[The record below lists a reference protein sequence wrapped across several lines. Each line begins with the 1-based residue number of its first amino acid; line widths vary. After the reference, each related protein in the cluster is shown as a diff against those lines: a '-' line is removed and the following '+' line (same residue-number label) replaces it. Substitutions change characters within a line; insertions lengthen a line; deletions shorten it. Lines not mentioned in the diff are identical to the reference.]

1 MIRFLQSTVQG
12 LGLGTVYV
20 LLGLGFVIIFKSMRV
35 ISFAQPGLMVL
46 GAWWVI
52 YFGRIVGLGF
62 PIALVIAVLLTALIG
77 MAIERIAIRPMIGE
91 PVFAIAILTIGL
103 DIVLRIVVN
112 DLVGT
117 QVRSIGDPWGLKTF
131 EIGGVVIQQRYIAR
145 LVIGAAVV
153 GLLLGFFRYTRIGLA
168 MRATAFDQEV
178 AMAQG
183 VPVATVF
190 ALSWAIAGGLAA
202 LAGAF
207 VGLGSGID
215 QQSAF
220 VALKALPAIILGGL
234 DSIHGAVVGGIL
246 VGLIEGYSLTYQGQY
261 AAFLG
266 DNFSQVVPYLIMLV
280 VLLARPFGLFGTPEV
295 ERV

>member
-1 MIRFLQSTVQG
+1 VVRLLQSTVQG

-20 LLGLGFVIIFKSMRV
+20 LLGLGFVIIFKSMGV

-46 GAWWVI
+46 GAWWVV
-52 YFGRIVGLGF
+52 YFGRVLELGF
-62 PIALVIAVLLTALIG
+62 PVAVVISVLLTAFVG
-77 MAIERIAIRPMIGE
+77 MALERVAIRSMIGE

-103 DIVLRIVVN
+103 DIVLRVIVN
-112 DLVGT
+112 DLLGP

-131 EIGGVVIQQRYIAR
+131 SVAGVVIQQRYVAR
-145 LVIGAAVV
+145 LLIGAAIVA
-153 GLLLGFFRYTRIGLA
+153 LLLAFFRYTRIGLA

-178 AMAQG
+178 ALAQG
-183 VPVATVF
+183 VSVGAVF

-202 LAGAF
+202 LAGTF

-234 DSIHGAVVGGIL
+234 DSIHGAVVGGLL
-246 VGLIEGYSLTYQGQY
+246 VGLIEGYSLTYQSQY
-261 AAFLG
+261 AGFLG
-266 DNFSQVVPYLIMLV
+266 DNFSQVVPYLVMLA
-280 VLLARPFGLFGTPEV
+280 VLLVRPFGLFGTREV

>member
-1 MIRFLQSTVQG
+1 MVRFVQSTIQG

-20 LLGLGFVIIFKSMRV
+20 LLGLGFVIIFKSMGV
-35 ISFAQPGLMVL
+35 ISFAQPGLMIL

-52 YFGRIVGLGF
+52 YFGKIVGLGF
-62 PIALVIAVLLTALIG
+62 PLAVVIAVLLTALIG

-103 DIVLRIVVN
+103 DIVLRIIIN
-112 DLVGT
+112 DLIGLE
-117 QVRSIGDPWGLKTF
+117 VRSIGDPWGLKTF
-131 EIGGVVIQQRYIAR
+131 HIAGVVIQQRYIAR
-145 LVIGAAVV
+145 LLIGAGVV
-153 GLLLGFFRYTRIGLA
+153 ALLLAFFRYTRIGLA

-183 VPVATVF
+183 VSVGGVF
-190 ALSWAIAGGLAA
+190 ALSWALAGGLAA
-202 LAGAF
+202 LAGTF
-207 VGLGSGID
+207 IGLGSGID

-234 DSIHGAVVGGIL
+234 DSIQGAVIGGLL

-266 DNFSQVVPYLIMLV
+266 DNFSQVVPYLVMLA
-280 VLLARPFGLFGTPEV
+280 VLLVRPFGLFGTPEV

>member
-1 MIRFLQSTVQG
+1 VVRLLQSTVQG

-20 LLGLGFVIIFKSMRV
+20 LLGLGFVIIFKSMGV

-52 YFGRIVGLGF
+52 YFGRVLGLGF
-62 PIALVIAVLLTALIG
+62 PVAVVIAVLLTALVG
-77 MAIERIAIRPMIGE
+77 MALERVAIRPMIGE

-103 DIVLRIVVN
+103 DIIIRVIVN
-112 DLVGT
+112 DLLGA
-117 QVRSIGDPWGLKTF
+117 QVRSIGDPWGLKTWPVA
-131 EIGGVVIQQRYIAR
+131 GVVIQQRYVAR
-145 LVIGAAVV
+145 LLIGAAVV
-153 GLLLGFFRYTRIGLA
+153 ALLLAFFRYTRIGLA

-178 AMAQG
+178 ALAQG
-183 VPVATVF
+183 VSVGAVF

-202 LAGAF
+202 LAGTF

-234 DSIHGAVVGGIL
+234 DSIHGAVIGGLL
-246 VGLIEGYSLTYQGQY
+246 VGLIEGYSLTYQNQY
-261 AAFLG
+261 AGFLG
-266 DNFSQVVPYLIMLV
+266 DNFSQVVPYLVMLAI
-280 VLLARPFGLFGTPEV
+280 LLVRPFGLFGTREV

>member
-1 MIRFLQSTVQG
+1 MVRFLQSTVQG
-12 LGLGTVYV
+12 LGLGTVYI
-20 LLGLGFVIIFKSMRV
+20 LLGLGFVIIFKSMGV
-35 ISFAQPGLMVL
+35 INFSQPGLMVL

-52 YFGRIVGLGF
+52 YFGKIVGLSF
-62 PIALVIAVLLTALIG
+62 PIAVVIAVVLTALIG
-77 MAIERIAIRPMIGE
+77 MAIERVAIRPMIGE

-103 DIVLRIVVN
+103 DIILRIIVN
-112 DLVGT
+112 DLIGL

-131 EIGGVVIQQRYIAR
+131 SIAGVVIQQRYVAR
-145 LVIGAAVV
+145 LLIGATVV
-153 GLLLGFFRYTRIGLA
+153 ALLLAFFRYTRVGLA

-183 VPVATVF
+183 VPVGAVF

-202 LAGAF
+202 LAGTF
-207 VGLGSGID
+207 IGLGAGID

-234 DSIHGAVVGGIL
+234 DSIHGAVVGGLL

-266 DNFSQVVPYLIMLV
+266 DNFSQVVPYLVMLA
-280 VLLARPFGLFGTPEV
+280 VLLVRPFGLFGTPEV

>member
-1 MIRFLQSTVQG
+1 VVRFLQSTVQG

-20 LLGLGFVIIFKSMRV
+20 LLGLGFVIIFKSMGV

-52 YFGRIVGLGF
+52 YFSRILEVAF
-62 PIALVIAVLLTALIG
+62 PLAVLIAMLLTALVG
-77 MAIERIAIRPMIGE
+77 MALERVAIRPMIGE

-103 DIVLRIVVN
+103 DIVLRVIVN
-112 DLVGT
+112 DLLGS
-117 QVRSIGDPWGLKTF
+117 QVRSMGDPWGLKTYSMA
-131 EIGGVVIQQRYIAR
+131 GVVIQQRYIAR
-145 LVIGAAVV
+145 LVIGAVV
-153 GLLLGFFRYTRIGLA
+153 VALLLAFYRFTRIGLA

-178 AMAQG
+178 ALAQG
-183 VPVATVF
+183 ISVGAVF

-202 LAGAF
+202 LAGTF

-234 DSIHGAVVGGIL
+234 DSIHGAVVGGLL
-246 VGLIEGYSLTYQGQY
+246 VGLIEGYSLTYQSQY
-261 AAFLG
+261 AGFLG
-266 DNFSQVVPYLIMLV
+266 DNFSQVVPYLLMLA
-280 VLLARPFGLFGTPEV
+280 VLLVRPFGLFGTREV

>member
-1 MIRFLQSTVQG
+1 MVRLLQSTVQG

-20 LLGLGFVIIFKSMRV
+20 LLGLGFVIIFKSMGV

-52 YFGRIVGLGF
+52 YFGRVLGLGF
-62 PIALVIAVLLTALIG
+62 PAAVIIAVSLTALV
-77 MAIERIAIRPMIGE
+77 AIALERAAIRPMIGE

-103 DIVLRIVVN
+103 DIVMRVIVN
-112 DLVGT
+112 DLLGP
-117 QVRSIGDPWGLKTF
+117 QVRSMGDPWGLKTF
-131 EIGGVVIQQRYIAR
+131 SIGAIVIQQRYVAR
-145 LVIGAAVV
+145 LVIGAVV
-153 GLLLGFFRYTRIGLA
+153 IGLLLAFFRYTRIGLA

-178 AMAQG
+178 ALAQG
-183 VPVATVF
+183 VSVGAVF

-202 LAGAF
+202 LAGIF
-207 VGLGSGID
+207 IGLGSGID

-234 DSIHGAVVGGIL
+234 DSIQGAVIGGLL
-246 VGLIEGYSLTYQGQY
+246 VGLIEGYSLTYQSQY
-261 AAFLG
+261 AGFLG
-266 DNFSQVVPYLIMLV
+266 DNFSQVVPYLVMLA
-280 VLLARPFGLFGTPEV
+280 VLLVRPFGLLGTREV

>member
-1 MIRFLQSTVQG
+1 MVRLLQSTVQG

-20 LLGLGFVIIFKSMRV
+20 LLGLGFVIIFKSMGV

-52 YFGRIVGLGF
+52 YFGRVLDLGF
-62 PIALVIAVLLTALIG
+62 PAAVLIAVLLTALIG
-77 MAIERIAIRPMIGE
+77 VALERVAIRPMIGE

-103 DIVLRIVVN
+103 DIVMRVIVN
-112 DLVGT
+112 DFLGS
-117 QVRSIGDPWGLKTF
+117 QVRSMGDPWGLKTF
-131 EIGGVVIQQRYIAR
+131 SIADVVIQQRYVAR
-145 LVIGAAVV
+145 LVIGAVVV
-153 GLLLGFFRYTRIGLA
+153 GLLLAFFRYTRIGLA

-178 AMAQG
+178 ALAQG
-183 VPVATVF
+183 VSVGAVF

-202 LAGAF
+202 LAGTF
-207 VGLGSGID
+207 IGLGSGID

-234 DSIHGAVVGGIL
+234 DSIHGAVIGGLL
-246 VGLIEGYSLTYQGQY
+246 VGLIEGYSLTYQSQY
-261 AAFLG
+261 AGFLG
-266 DNFSQVVPYLIMLV
+266 DNFSQVVPYLVMLA
-280 VLLARPFGLFGTPEV
+280 VLLVRPFGLFGTREV

>member
-1 MIRFLQSTVQG
+1 VVRLLQSTVQG

-20 LLGLGFVIIFKSMRV
+20 LLGLGFVIIFKSMGV

-52 YFGRIVGLGF
+52 YFGGVLGLGF
-62 PIALVIAVLLTALIG
+62 PVAVVIAVLLTALVG
-77 MAIERIAIRPMIGE
+77 MALERVAIRPMIGE

-103 DIVLRIVVN
+103 DIIIRVIVN
-112 DLVGT
+112 DLLGA
-117 QVRSIGDPWGLKTF
+117 QVRSIGDPWGLKTWPVA
-131 EIGGVVIQQRYIAR
+131 GVVIQQRYVAR
-145 LVIGAAVV
+145 LLIGAAVV
-153 GLLLGFFRYTRIGLA
+153 ALLLAFFRYTRIGLA

-178 AMAQG
+178 ALAQG
-183 VPVATVF
+183 VSVGAVF

-202 LAGAF
+202 LAGTF

-234 DSIHGAVVGGIL
+234 DSIHGAVIGGLL
-246 VGLIEGYSLTYQGQY
+246 VGLIEGYSLTYQNQY
-261 AAFLG
+261 AGFLG
-266 DNFSQVVPYLIMLV
+266 DNFSQVVPYLVMLAI
-280 VLLARPFGLFGTPEV
+280 LLVRPFGLFGTREV

>member
-1 MIRFLQSTVQG
+1 MVRLLQSTVQG

-20 LLGLGFVIIFKSMRV
+20 LLGLGFVIIFKSMGV

-46 GAWWVI
+46 GAWWVV
-52 YFGRIVGLGF
+52 YFGRVLGLGF
-62 PIALVIAVLLTALIG
+62 PVAVVISVLLTAFVG
-77 MAIERIAIRPMIGE
+77 MALERVAIRPMIGE

-103 DIVLRIVVN
+103 DIVLRVIVN
-112 DLVGT
+112 NLLGL

-131 EIGGVVIQQRYIAR
+131 SVAGVVIQQRYVAR
-145 LVIGAAVV
+145 LLIGAAIVA
-153 GLLLGFFRYTRIGLA
+153 LLLAFFRYTRIGLA

-178 AMAQG
+178 ALAQG
-183 VPVATVF
+183 VSVGAVF

-202 LAGAF
+202 LAGTF

-234 DSIHGAVVGGIL
+234 DSIHGAVVGGLL
-246 VGLIEGYSLTYQGQY
+246 VGLIEGYSLTYQSQY
-261 AAFLG
+261 AGFLG
-266 DNFSQVVPYLIMLV
+266 DNFSQVVPYLVMLA
-280 VLLARPFGLFGTPEV
+280 VLLVRPFGLFGTREV

>member
-1 MIRFLQSTVQG
+1 MVRLLQSTVQG

-20 LLGLGFVIIFKSMRV
+20 LLGLGFVIIFKSMGV

-52 YFGRIVGLGF
+52 YFGRVLGLGF
-62 PIALVIAVLLTALIG
+62 PAAVIIAVSLTALV
-77 MAIERIAIRPMIGE
+77 AIALERAAIRPMIGE

-103 DIVLRIVVN
+103 DIVMRVIVN
-112 DLVGT
+112 DLLGP
-117 QVRSIGDPWGLKTF
+117 QVRSMGDPWGLKTF
-131 EIGGVVIQQRYIAR
+131 SIGAIVIQQRYVAR
-145 LVIGAAVV
+145 LVIGAVV
-153 GLLLGFFRYTRIGLA
+153 IGLLLAFFSYTRIGLA

-178 AMAQG
+178 ALAQG
-183 VPVATVF
+183 VSVGAVF

-202 LAGAF
+202 LAGIF
-207 VGLGSGID
+207 IGLGSGID

-234 DSIHGAVVGGIL
+234 DSIQGAVIGGLL
-246 VGLIEGYSLTYQGQY
+246 VGLIEGYSLTYQSQY
-261 AAFLG
+261 AGFLG
-266 DNFSQVVPYLIMLV
+266 DNFSQVVPYLVMLA
-280 VLLARPFGLFGTPEV
+280 VLLVRPFGLLGTREV

>member
-1 MIRFLQSTVQG
+1 MVRLLQSTVQG

-20 LLGLGFVIIFKSMRV
+20 LLGLGFVIIFKSMGV
-35 ISFAQPGLMVL
+35 ISFAQPGLMIL

-52 YFGRIVGLGF
+52 YFGRVLGLGF
-62 PIALVIAVLLTALIG
+62 PVAVVIAVLLTALL
-77 MAIERIAIRPMIGE
+77 ATVLERVAVRPMIGE
-91 PVFAIAILTIGL
+91 PVFAVAILTIGL
-103 DIVLRIVVN
+103 DIILRIIVN
-112 DLVGT
+112 DLLGP
-117 QVRSIGDPWGLKTF
+117 QVRTVGDPWGLKSF
-131 EIGGVVIQQRYIAR
+131 SVAGVVIQQRYIAR
-145 LVIGAAVV
+145 LVIGAIVV
-153 GLLLGFFRYTRIGLA
+153 ALLMAFFRYTRIGLA

-183 VPVATVF
+183 VSVGAVF

-202 LAGAF
+202 LAGTF
-207 VGLGSGID
+207 IGLGSGID

-234 DSIHGAVVGGIL
+234 DSIPGAVVGGLL

-261 AAFLG
+261 AAVLG
-266 DNFSQVVPYLIMLV
+266 DNFSQVVPYLVMLA
-280 VLLARPFGLFGTPEV
+280 VLLVRPFGLFGTREV

>member
-1 MIRFLQSTVQG
+1 VVRLLQSTVQG

-20 LLGLGFVIIFKSMRV
+20 LLGLGFVIIFKSMGV

-46 GAWWVI
+46 GAWWVV
-52 YFGRIVGLGF
+52 YFGRVLGLGF
-62 PIALVIAVLLTALIG
+62 PVAVVISVLLTAFVG
-77 MAIERIAIRPMIGE
+77 MALERVAIRPMIGE

-103 DIVLRIVVN
+103 DIVLRVIVN
-112 DLVGT
+112 NLLGL

-131 EIGGVVIQQRYIAR
+131 SVAGVVIQQRYVAR
-145 LVIGAAVV
+145 LLIGAAIVA
-153 GLLLGFFRYTRIGLA
+153 LLLAFFRYTRIGLA

-178 AMAQG
+178 ALAQG
-183 VPVATVF
+183 VSVGAVF

-202 LAGAF
+202 LAGTF

-234 DSIHGAVVGGIL
+234 DSIHGAVVGGLL
-246 VGLIEGYSLTYQGQY
+246 VGLIEGYSLTYQSQY
-261 AAFLG
+261 AGFLG
-266 DNFSQVVPYLIMLV
+266 DNFSQVVPYLVMLA
-280 VLLARPFGLFGTPEV
+280 VLLVRPFGLFGTREV

>member
-1 MIRFLQSTVQG
+1 MIRFLQSSVQG

-52 YFGRIVGLGF
+52 YFGKIVGLGF
-62 PIALVIAVLLTALIG
+62 PTALVIAVLLTALIG

-131 EIGGVVIQQRYIAR
+131 DIGGVVIQQRYIAR

-153 GLLLGFFRYTRIGLA
+153 GLLLAFFRYTRIGLA

-183 VPVATVF
+183 VSVATVF

-207 VGLGSGID
+207 IGLGSGID

-234 DSIHGAVVGGIL
+234 DSIHGAVIGGML

>member
-1 MIRFLQSTVQG
+1 VVRLLQSTVQG

-20 LLGLGFVIIFKSMRV
+20 LLGLGFVIIFKSMGV

-52 YFGRIVGLGF
+52 YFGRVLGLGF
-62 PIALVIAVLLTALIG
+62 PVAVVIAVLLTALVG
-77 MAIERIAIRPMIGE
+77 MALERVAIRPMIGE

-103 DIVLRIVVN
+103 DIIIRVIVN
-112 DLVGT
+112 DLLGA
-117 QVRSIGDPWGLKTF
+117 QVRSIGDPWGLKTWAVA
-131 EIGGVVIQQRYIAR
+131 GVVIQQRYLAR
-145 LVIGAAVV
+145 LLIGAAVV
-153 GLLLGFFRYTRIGLA
+153 ALLLAFFRYTRIGLA

-178 AMAQG
+178 ALAQG
-183 VPVATVF
+183 VSVGAVF

-202 LAGAF
+202 LAGTF

-234 DSIHGAVVGGIL
+234 DSIHGAVIGGLL
-246 VGLIEGYSLTYQGQY
+246 VGLIEGYSLTYQNQY
-261 AAFLG
+261 AGFLG
-266 DNFSQVVPYLIMLV
+266 DNFSQVVPYLVMLAI
-280 VLLARPFGLFGTPEV
+280 LLVRPFGLFGTREV

>member
-1 MIRFLQSTVQG
+1 VVRLLQSTVQG

-20 LLGLGFVIIFKSMRV
+20 LLGLGFVIIFKSMGV

-46 GAWWVI
+46 GAWWVV
-52 YFGRIVGLGF
+52 YFGRVLGLGF
-62 PIALVIAVLLTALIG
+62 PVAVVISVLLTAFVG
-77 MAIERIAIRPMIGE
+77 MALERVAIRPMIGE

-103 DIVLRIVVN
+103 DIVLRVIVN
-112 DLVGT
+112 DLLGP

-131 EIGGVVIQQRYIAR
+131 SVTGVVIQQRYVAR
-145 LVIGAAVV
+145 LLIGAAIVA
-153 GLLLGFFRYTRIGLA
+153 LLLAFFRYTRIGLA

-178 AMAQG
+178 ALAQG
-183 VPVATVF
+183 VSVGAVF

-202 LAGAF
+202 LAGTF

-234 DSIHGAVVGGIL
+234 DSIHGAVVGGLL
-246 VGLIEGYSLTYQGQY
+246 VGLIEGYSLTYQSQY
-261 AAFLG
+261 AGFLG
-266 DNFSQVVPYLIMLV
+266 DNFSQVVPYLVMLA
-280 VLLARPFGLFGTPEV
+280 VLLVRPFGLFGTREV

>member
-1 MIRFLQSTVQG
+1 MVRLLQSTVQG

-20 LLGLGFVIIFKSMRV
+20 LLGLGFVIIFKSMGV

-52 YFGRIVGLGF
+52 YFGRILGLGF
-62 PIALVIAVLLTALIG
+62 PAAVLIAVFLTAFVAIAL
-77 MAIERIAIRPMIGE
+77 ERAAIRPMIGE

-103 DIVLRIVVN
+103 DIVMRVIVN
-112 DLVGT
+112 DLLGP
-117 QVRSIGDPWGLKTF
+117 QVRSMGDPWGLKTF
-131 EIGGVVIQQRYIAR
+131 SLGAVVIQQRYVAR
-145 LVIGAAVV
+145 LVIGAVVV
-153 GLLLGFFRYTRIGLA
+153 GLLLAFFRYTRIGLA

-178 AMAQG
+178 ALAQG
-183 VPVATVF
+183 VSVGAVF

-202 LAGAF
+202 LAGTF
-207 VGLGSGID
+207 IGLGSGID

-234 DSIHGAVVGGIL
+234 DSIQGAVIGGLL
-246 VGLIEGYSLTYQGQY
+246 VGLIEGYSLTYQSQY
-261 AAFLG
+261 AGFLG
-266 DNFSQVVPYLIMLV
+266 DNFSQVVPYLVMLA
-280 VLLARPFGLFGTPEV
+280 VLLLRPFGLFGTREV

>member
-20 LLGLGFVIIFKSMRV
+20 LLGLGFVIIFKSMWV

-52 YFGRIVGLGF
+52 YFGKIVGLGF
-62 PIALVIAVLLTALIG
+62 PIALLIAVLLTALIG

-131 EIGGVVIQQRYIAR
+131 EIAGVVIQQRYIAR
-145 LVIGAAVV
+145 LLIGAAVV
-153 GLLLGFFRYTRIGLA
+153 GLLLAFFRYTRIGLA
-168 MRATAFDQEV
+168 MRATALDQEV

-202 LAGAF
+202 LAGTF
-207 VGLGSGID
+207 IGLGSGID

-234 DSIHGAVVGGIL
+234 DSIQGAVIGGLL

-266 DNFSQVVPYLIMLV
+266 DNFSQVVPYLLMLV
-280 VLLARPFGLFGTPEV
+280 VLLVRPFGLFGTPEV

>member
-1 MIRFLQSTVQG
+1 MVRLLQSTVQG

-20 LLGLGFVIIFKSMRV
+20 LLGLGFVIIFKSMGV

-46 GAWWVI
+46 GAWWVV
-52 YFGRIVGLGF
+52 YFGRVLGLGF
-62 PIALVIAVLLTALIG
+62 PVAVVISVLLTALVG
-77 MAIERIAIRPMIGE
+77 MALERVAIRPMIGE

-103 DIVLRIVVN
+103 DIVLRVIVN
-112 DLVGT
+112 DLLGP

-131 EIGGVVIQQRYIAR
+131 SVAGVVIQQRYVAR
-145 LVIGAAVV
+145 LLIGAAIVA
-153 GLLLGFFRYTRIGLA
+153 LLLAFFRYTRIGLA

-178 AMAQG
+178 ALAQG
-183 VPVATVF
+183 VSVGAVF

-202 LAGAF
+202 LAGTF

-234 DSIHGAVVGGIL
+234 DSIHGAVVGGLL
-246 VGLIEGYSLTYQGQY
+246 VGLIEGYSLTYQSQY
-261 AAFLG
+261 AGFLG
-266 DNFSQVVPYLIMLV
+266 DNFSQVVPYLVMLA
-280 VLLARPFGLFGTPEV
+280 VLLVRPFGLFGTREV

>member
-20 LLGLGFVIIFKSMRV
+20 LLGLGFVIIFKSMGV

-52 YFGRIVGLGF
+52 YFGKIVGLGF
-62 PIALVIAVLLTALIG
+62 PIAVLIAVLLTALIG

-153 GLLLGFFRYTRIGLA
+153 GLLLTFFRYTRIGLA

-190 ALSWAIAGGLAA
+190 ALSWAIAGGMAA
-202 LAGAF
+202 LAGTF
-207 VGLGSGID
+207 IGLGAGID

-234 DSIHGAVVGGIL
+234 DSIHGAVIGGLL

-266 DNFSQVVPYLIMLV
+266 DNFSQVVPYLLMLMI
-280 VLLARPFGLFGTPEV
+280 LLVRPFGLFGTPEV

>member
-1 MIRFLQSTVQG
+1 MVRLLQSTVQG

-20 LLGLGFVIIFKSMRV
+20 LLGLGFVIIFKSMGV

-52 YFGRIVGLGF
+52 YFGRILGLGF
-62 PIALVIAVLLTALIG
+62 PLAVLIAVLLTALIG
-77 MAIERIAIRPMIGE
+77 MALERAAIRPMIGE

-103 DIVLRIVVN
+103 DIVLRVIVN
-112 DLVGT
+112 DLLGP
-117 QVRSIGDPWGLKTF
+117 QVRSMGDPWGLKTF
-131 EIGGVVIQQRYIAR
+131 PIAGVVIQQRYVAR
-145 LVIGAAVV
+145 LVIGTVVV
-153 GLLLGFFRYTRIGLA
+153 GLLLAFFKYTRIGLA

-183 VPVATVF
+183 VSVGAVF

-202 LAGAF
+202 LAGTF

-234 DSIHGAVVGGIL
+234 DSIHGAVIGGLL
-246 VGLIEGYSLTYQGQY
+246 VGLIEGYSLTYQSQY
-261 AAFLG
+261 AGFLG
-266 DNFSQVVPYLIMLV
+266 DNFSQVVPYLVMLA
-280 VLLARPFGLFGTPEV
+280 VLLVRPFGLFGTREV

>member
-1 MIRFLQSTVQG
+1 MVRLLQSTVQG

-20 LLGLGFVIIFKSMRV
+20 LLGLGFVIIFKSMGV
-35 ISFAQPGLMVL
+35 ISFAQPGMMVL

-52 YFGRIVGLGF
+52 YFGRILGLGF
-62 PIALVIAVLLTALIG
+62 PLAVLIAVLLTALIG
-77 MAIERIAIRPMIGE
+77 MALERAAIRPMIGE

-103 DIVLRIVVN
+103 DIVLRVIVN
-112 DLVGT
+112 DLLGP
-117 QVRSIGDPWGLKTF
+117 QVRSMGDPWGLKTF
-131 EIGGVVIQQRYIAR
+131 PIAGVVIQQRYVAR
-145 LVIGAAVV
+145 LVIGTVVV
-153 GLLLGFFRYTRIGLA
+153 GLLLAFFKYTRIGLA

-183 VPVATVF
+183 VSVGAVF

-202 LAGAF
+202 LAGTF

-234 DSIHGAVVGGIL
+234 DSIHGAVIGGLL
-246 VGLIEGYSLTYQGQY
+246 VGLIEGYSLTYQSQY
-261 AAFLG
+261 AGFLG
-266 DNFSQVVPYLIMLV
+266 DNFSQVVPYLVMLA
-280 VLLARPFGLFGTPEV
+280 VLLVRPFGLFGTREV

>member
-1 MIRFLQSTVQG
+1 MVRLLQSTVQG

-20 LLGLGFVIIFKSMRV
+20 LLGLGFVIIFKSMGV

-52 YFGRIVGLGF
+52 YFGRILGLGF
-62 PIALVIAVLLTALIG
+62 PLAVLIAVLLTALIG
-77 MAIERIAIRPMIGE
+77 MALERAAIRPMIGE

-103 DIVLRIVVN
+103 DIVLRVIVN
-112 DLVGT
+112 DLLGP
-117 QVRSIGDPWGLKTF
+117 QVRSMGDPWGLKT
-131 EIGGVVIQQRYIAR
+131 IPIAGVVIQQRYVAR
-145 LVIGAAVV
+145 LVIGAVVV
-153 GLLLGFFRYTRIGLA
+153 GLLLAFFKYTRIGLA

-178 AMAQG
+178 ALAQG
-183 VPVATVF
+183 VSVGAVF

-202 LAGAF
+202 LAGTF

-234 DSIHGAVVGGIL
+234 DSIHGAVIGGLL
-246 VGLIEGYSLTYQGQY
+246 VGLIEGYSLTYQTQY
-261 AAFLG
+261 AGFLG
-266 DNFSQVVPYLIMLV
+266 DNFSQVVPYLVMLA
-280 VLLARPFGLFGTPEV
+280 VLLVRPFGLFGTREV

>member
-1 MIRFLQSTVQG
+1 MVRLLQSTVQG

-20 LLGLGFVIIFKSMRV
+20 LLGLGFVIIFKSMGV

-52 YFGRIVGLGF
+52 YFGRILDLGF
-62 PIALVIAVLLTALIG
+62 PLAVLISLLLTGLIG
-77 MAIERIAIRPMIGE
+77 VALERLAIRPMIGE

-103 DIVLRIVVN
+103 DIVLRVIVN
-112 DLVGT
+112 DLLGL
-117 QVRSIGDPWGLKTF
+117 QVRSMGDPWGLKTF
-131 EIGGVVIQQRYIAR
+131 SIAGVVIQQRYVAR

-153 GLLLGFFRYTRIGLA
+153 GLLLAFFRYTRFGLA

-178 AMAQG
+178 ALAQG
-183 VPVATVF
+183 VSVGAVF
-190 ALSWAIAGGLAA
+190 ALSWAFAGGLAA
-202 LAGAF
+202 LAGTF

-234 DSIHGAVVGGIL
+234 DSIQGAVIGGLL
-246 VGLIEGYSLTYQGQY
+246 VGLIEGYSLTYQSQY
-261 AAFLG
+261 AGFLG
-266 DNFSQVVPYLIMLV
+266 DNFSQVVPYLVMLAI
-280 VLLARPFGLFGTPEV
+280 LLVRPFGLFGTREV

>member
-1 MIRFLQSTVQG
+1 VVRLLQSTVQG

-20 LLGLGFVIIFKSMRV
+20 LLGLGFVIIFKSMGV

-46 GAWWVI
+46 GAWWVV
-52 YFGRIVGLGF
+52 YFGRVLGLGF
-62 PIALVIAVLLTALIG
+62 SVAVVISVLLTALVG
-77 MAIERIAIRPMIGE
+77 MALERVAIRPMIGE

-103 DIVLRIVVN
+103 DIVLRVIVN
-112 DLVGT
+112 DLLGP

-131 EIGGVVIQQRYIAR
+131 SVAGVVIQQRYVAR
-145 LVIGAAVV
+145 LLIGAAIVA
-153 GLLLGFFRYTRIGLA
+153 LLLAFFRYTRIGLA

-178 AMAQG
+178 ALAQG
-183 VPVATVF
+183 VSVGAVF

-202 LAGAF
+202 LAGTF

-234 DSIHGAVVGGIL
+234 DSIHGAVVGGLL
-246 VGLIEGYSLTYQGQY
+246 VGLIEGYSLTYQSQY
-261 AAFLG
+261 AGFLG
-266 DNFSQVVPYLIMLV
+266 DNFSQVVPYLVMLA
-280 VLLARPFGLFGTPEV
+280 VLLVRPFGLFGTREV

>member
-1 MIRFLQSTVQG
+1 MVRLLQSTVQG

-20 LLGLGFVIIFKSMRV
+20 LLGLGFVIIFKSMGV

-52 YFGRIVGLGF
+52 YFGRVLELGF
-62 PIALVIAVLLTALIG
+62 PAAVLIAVVLTALI
-77 MAIERIAIRPMIGE
+77 AIVLERVAIRPMVGE

-103 DIVLRIVVN
+103 DIVMRVMVN
-112 DLVGT
+112 DLLGP
-117 QVRSIGDPWGLKTF
+117 QVRSMGDPWGLKTF
-131 EIGGVVIQQRYIAR
+131 SIGDVVIQQRYVAR
-145 LVIGAAVV
+145 LVIGAVVV
-153 GLLLGFFRYTRIGLA
+153 GSLVVFFRYTRIGLA

-178 AMAQG
+178 ALAQG
-183 VPVATVF
+183 VSVGTVF

-202 LAGAF
+202 IAGTF
-207 VGLGSGID
+207 IGLGSGID

-234 DSIHGAVVGGIL
+234 DSIQGAVIGGLL
-246 VGLIEGYSLTYQGQY
+246 VGLIEGYSLTYQNQY
-261 AAFLG
+261 AGFLG
-266 DNFSQVVPYLIMLV
+266 DNFSQVVPYLVMLA
-280 VLLARPFGLFGTPEV
+280 VLLVRPYGLFGTREV